1 MKRTLIAIMLII
13 TALITSC
20 DFAALFGLDTEP
32 GKTEEPTTTPTE
44 TEIIEGYFYS
54 SGDRAEY
61 SLEGA
66 EELRIDEDIL
76 IALDSNRNQMKSIE
90 LSNGNE
96 YSAGRRETVTVTM
109 AEGESITLTKD
120 DTEPLIYSY
129 SQKEA

>member
-1 MKRTLIAIMLII
+1 MKKAIIAIIVI

-20 DFAALFGLDTEP
+20 DFATLFGLDTEP
-32 GKTEEPTTTPTE
+32 GKTEDPTTTPTE
-44 TEIIEGYFYS
+44 TIEGYFYS

-76 IALDSNRNQMKSIE
+76 IALDSNRNQIKSIE

-96 YSAGRRETVTVTM
+96 YSAGRRETVTVM
-109 AEGESITLTKD
+109 QIEGESITLTKEN
-120 DTEPLIYSY
+120 TEPLIYSY

>member
-1 MKRTLIAIMLII
+1 MKRTIIAIMLII

-32 GKTEEPTTTPTE
+32 GKTEDPTATPTE
-44 TEIIEGYFYS
+44 TEIIEGYFYT

-66 EELRIDEDIL
+66 EELKVEDSTL
-76 IALDSNRNQMKSIE
+76 IVYDSNRSQMKSIE

-96 YSAGRRETVTVTM
+96 YSAGRRETVTVTQT
-109 AEGESITLTKD
+109 EGESITLTKD

>member
-32 GKTEEPTTTPTE
+32 GRTEEPVTTPPAE
-44 TEIIEGYFYS
+44 TIEGYFYT

-61 SLEGA
+61 SLEGT

-76 IALDSNRNQMKSIE
+76 IALDSNRNQLKSIE

-96 YSAGRRETVTVTM
+96 YSAGRRETVTVM
-109 AEGESITLTKD
+109 QIEGESITLTKEN
-120 DTEPLIYSY
+120 TEPLIYSY

>member
-32 GKTEEPTTTPTE
+32 TKDPETTTPA
-44 TEIIEGYFYS
+44 TEIIEGYFYT
-54 SGDRAEY
+54 SGDRAGY

-66 EELRIDEDIL
+66 EELKVEDNTL
-76 IALDSNRNQMKSIE
+76 IAYDSNRSQMKSIE

-96 YSAGRRETVTVTM
+96 YSAGRRETVTVTQI
-109 AEGESITLTKD
+109 EGESITLTKEN
-120 DTEPLIYSY
+120 TEPLIYSY

>member
-20 DFAALFGLDTEP
+20 DFATLFGLDTEP
-32 GKTEEPTTTPTE
+32 GKTEEPVTTPAE
-44 TEIIEGYFYS
+44 KIEGYFYT
-54 SGDRAEY
+54 SGDRAGY

-66 EELRIDEDIL
+66 EELKVEDNTL

-96 YSAGRRETVTVTM
+96 YSAGRRETVTVTQT
-109 AEGESITLTKD
+109 EGESITLTKD

>member
-1 MKRTLIAIMLII
+1 MKKAIIAIMLII

-20 DFAALFGLDTEP
+20 DFATLFGLDTEP
-32 GKTEEPTTTPTE
+32 GRTEEPTTTPTE

-90 LSNGNE
+90 LSNGKE
-96 YSAGRRETVTVTM
+96 YSAGRRETVTVAM
-109 AEGESITLTKD
+109 ADGESITLAKEN
-120 DTEPLIYSY
+120 TEPLIYGY
-129 SQKEA
+129 AEKEA

>member
-1 MKRTLIAIMLII
+1 MKRAIIAIIVI

-20 DFAALFGLDTEP
+20 DFATLFGLDTEP
-32 GKTEEPTTTPTE
+32 GRTEEPVTTPPAE
-44 TEIIEGYFYS
+44 TIEGYFYT
-54 SGDRAEY
+54 SGDRAGY
-61 SLEGA
+61 SLEGV
-66 EELRIDEDIL
+66 EELKVEDNTL
-76 IALDSNRNQMKSIE
+76 IAYDSNRSQMKSIE

-109 AEGESITLTKD
+109 AAGESITLTQD

>member
-1 MKRTLIAIMLII
+1 MKKAIIAIMLII

-20 DFAALFGLDTEP
+20 DFATLFGLDAEP

-44 TEIIEGYFYS
+44 IIEGYFYT

-66 EELRIDEDIL
+66 EELKVEDITL
-76 IALDSNRNQMKSIE
+76 IAYDSSRSQMKSIE

>member
-20 DFAALFGLDTEP
+20 DFATLFGLDAEP
-32 GKTEEPTTTPTE
+32 GKTEDPTTTPTQ
-44 TEIIEGYFYS
+44 TIEGYFYT
-54 SGDRAEY
+54 SGDRAGY

-66 EELRIDEDIL
+66 EELNVEDNTL
-76 IALDSNRNQMKSIE
+76 IAYDSSRSQMKSIE

>member
-13 TALITSC
+13 MALITSC

-32 GKTEEPTTTPTE
+32 GRTEEPVTTPPAE
-44 TEIIEGYFYS
+44 TIEGYFYT

-66 EELRIDEDIL
+66 EELKVEDITL
-76 IALDSNRNQMKSIE
+76 IAYDSSRSQMKSIE

-109 AEGESITLTKD
+109 TAGESITLTKD

>member
-1 MKRTLIAIMLII
+1 MKKAIIAIMLII

-20 DFAALFGLDTEP
+20 DFATLFGLDTEP

-44 TEIIEGYFYS
+44 TIEGYFYS

-96 YSAGRRETVTVTM
+96 YSAGRRETVTVTQI
-109 AEGESITLTKD
+109 EGESITLTKD

>member
-1 MKRTLIAIMLII
+1 M
-13 TALITSC
+13 
-20 DFAALFGLDTEP
+20 DTEP
-32 GKTEEPTTTPTE
+32 GKTEDPTTTPTE
-44 TEIIEGYFYS
+44 TIEGYFYT

-66 EELRIDEDIL
+66 EELKVEDNTL
-76 IALDSNRNQMKSIE
+76 IAYDSSRSQMKSIE

-96 YSAGRRETVTVTM
+96 YSAGRRETVTVTQI
-109 AEGESITLTKD
+109 EGESITLTKD